1 MTDTLIEYH
10 FDGDTGIGTR
20 QQGCE
25 WLLLLY
31 CVLFEDREVLLGS
44 SEAAGGEASIAIH
57 QFLERS
63 IGAELALGQNWMRR
77 RKLHTCSRNQAG
89 QGPAHC
95 YLQKSSSAG
104 ILFGNT
110 GLQKAV
116 GAAGRLRWDVR

>member
-20 QQGCE
+20 QQGRE

-57 QFLERS
+57 EFLERS

-77 RKLHTCSRNQAG
+77 GKLHARSGHQAS
-89 QGPAHC
+89 QGPAHGQT
-95 YLQKSSSAG
+95 QKSSPG
-104 ILFGNT
+104 RILFGNA
-110 GLQKAV
+110 GLPKGV
-116 GAAGRLRWDVR
+116 GGT